1 MPPNLGDPEETRGYP
16 DQLVDT
22 LPAPRDELPRHGR
35 LAFSPKAKK
44 WEKAGSQEAE
54 GRRSGPH
61 LFTNGG
67 KLFWNDEEPDF
78 IRALRFGVG
87 QGGKLRAVANL
98 KMRDADRATPA
109 PHSVRNP
116 RPRGRVVRKPP
127 PRR

>member
-1 MPPNLGDPEETRGYP
+1 MPPNLRDPEETRGYP

-22 LPAPRDELPRHGR
+22 LPASRDELPRHGR

-67 KLFWNDEEPDF
+67 KLSWNDEEPDF

-98 KMRDADRATPA
+98 KMRGADRATP
-109 PHSVRNP
+109 PPMLSETP
-116 RPRGRVVRKPP
+116 DRGAT
-127 PRR
+127 